1 MQEWIVVGWV
11 IVVTI
16 VGLNGFA
23 AGVAA
28 ILHARRSKL
37 RRGSRTVLAAAIAA
51 TLPASFFV
59 VVPLAEGW
67 RSWDSGWLLALAAVL
82 GLGAAV
88 SLPGA
93 SIITRKLEAPGD
105 EYRAFE

>member
-1 MQEWIVVGWV
+1 M
-11 IVVTI
+11 
-16 VGLNGFA
+16 
-23 AGVAA
+23 VA
-28 ILHARRSKL
+28 
-37 RRGSRTVLAAAIAA
+37 
-51 TLPASFFV
+51 
-59 VVPLAEGW
+59 LAEGW
-67 RSWDSGWLLALAAVL
+67 RAWDSGWLLALAAVV